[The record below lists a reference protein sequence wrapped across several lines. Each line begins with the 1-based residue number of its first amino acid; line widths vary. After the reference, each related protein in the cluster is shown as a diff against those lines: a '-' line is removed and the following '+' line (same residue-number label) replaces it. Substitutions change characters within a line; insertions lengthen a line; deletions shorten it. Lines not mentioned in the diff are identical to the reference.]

1 MKKPSCLCLPWKK
14 NDSVELLL
22 TFPHLLLYLSASV
35 HLLSLVCTIFLAFLP
50 ARHRRADPG
59 RLTVSAANS
68 VLGGENEVLH
78 FGSSLSPPFTVAY
91 SSASV
96 SAVPLVILRSHRGL
110 LSQPSWRTT
119 CAETH
124 MPTIAM
130 LTTARLTSAH
140 KEHSCWPPRRPP
152 SAAFAPCC
160 LVALSW
166 VGVAVR
172 GAVIS
177 RSYADS
183 WL

>member
-1 MKKPSCLCLPWKK
+1 MLL
-14 NDSVELLL
+14 SVVLIETLVSVSPLEEEWIGGTSL
-22 TFPHLLLYLSASV
+22 DISASV
-35 HLLSLVCTIFLAFLP
+35 LSLVCTIILTFLP
-50 ARHRRADPG
+50 AHHRRADPG
-59 RLTVSAANS
+59 RLTVLAANS
-68 VLGGENEVLH
+68 VLGGENKVLH
-78 FGSSLSPPFTVAY
+78 FGSPLSPPFTVAY

-96 SAVPLVILRSHRGL
+96 SVVPLVILRSHRSL
-110 LSQPSWRTT
+110 LSQPSWRAT

-140 KEHSCWPPRRPP
+140 KEHSCWPPLRPP
-152 SAAFAPCC
+152 PAAFAPCC

-177 RSYADS
+177 QSYADS